1 MRFFFVSFL
10 QALVRAVTRPR
21 ALIAAACLPLI
32 ALAFTLLVPEA
43 ELTAPVRVGVAADPE
58 TEFAQ
63 LLTEY
68 GGSVMTFCFTDLET
82 IEKNVSLSRWDCGLV
97 VPGDLPE
104 RLKALDTDGVITLVT
119 GPGSTVYPIVR
130 EAASACLARLVSPYI
145 TEDYLRFA
153 GIDYAP
159 SGYEYPRV
167 DVSVRTVGGG
177 EADAAG
183 YAESLWS
190 RLLTAALAAAASV
203 YMLLVST
210 DLGQRLAAEPGKLRG
225 RLRAKTL
232 VLAPQVIAFSLPML
246 AGSALAALILGDFSM
261 IPGLAGLLA
270 LLAALSLIL
279 SRSRAVSGALPVL
292 VPFAPLAAFLAA
304 LLPGRRLLLPLAGTL
319 LLLSL
324 LLDIPRRK
332 AKE

>member
-1 MRFFFVSFL
+1 MRFFLVSFA

-21 ALIAAACLPLI
+21 ALIAAVCLPLI

-43 ELTAPVRVGVAADPE
+43 ELDAPVRVGVAADPE
-58 TEFAQ
+58 SEFAQ

-68 GGSVMTFCFTDLET
+68 GGNVMTFCFTDLET

-97 VPGDLPE
+97 IPGDLQE
-104 RLKALDTDGVITLVT
+104 RVKSLDTDGAITLVI

-145 TEDYLRFA
+145 AEDYLRFA
-153 GIDYAP
+153 GIEYAP
-159 SGYEYPRV
+159 TGYEYPRV
-167 DVSVRTVGGG
+167 DVSVRTVGG
-177 EADAAG
+177 ETADAAA

-190 RLLTAALAAAASV
+190 RLLTAALGAAAAV

-225 RLRAKTL
+225 RLRPKTL
-232 VLAPQVIAFSLPML
+232 VLAPQVIACALPVL
-246 AGSALAALILGDFSM
+246 AGSALAAVILGDLAVL
-261 IPGLAGLLA
+261 PRLAGLLA
-270 LLAALSLIL
+270 LLAALALIL
-279 SRSRAVSGALPVL
+279 SRSRVITGALPVL
-292 VPFAPLAAFLAA
+292 VPFAPLAAFLTA
-304 LLPGRRLLLPLAGTL
+304 LLPGTRLLLPAAGAL

-324 LLDIPRRK
+324 LLDIPRRR